1 MDTTT
6 LSSVTFCCENEKK
19 KLLQIFFLYVT
30 TSIYFSS
37 ISESKF
43 D

>member
-19 KLLQIFFLYVT
+19 KLLQIFFVCNYIHLLQQHQ
-30 TSIYFSS
+30 
-37 ISESKF
+37 
-43 D
+43 

>member
-19 KLLQIFFLYVT
+19 NFFKSFLYVT